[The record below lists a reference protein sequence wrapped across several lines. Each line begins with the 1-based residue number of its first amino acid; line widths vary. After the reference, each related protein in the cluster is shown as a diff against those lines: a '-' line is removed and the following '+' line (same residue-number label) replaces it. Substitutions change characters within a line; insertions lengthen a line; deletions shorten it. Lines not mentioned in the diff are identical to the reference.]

1 MDEPRTF
8 EEIYKP
14 FLDRGWRLDP
24 SSYQIRNPDGTPGGW
39 IAQVHVWRDTYES
52 STVRPLLEKDIKVY
66 PSANEAN
73 RVALLMG
80 ITWLERNAT

>member
-1 MDEPRTF
+1 MNGLPLGATS
-8 EEIYKP
+8 
-14 FLDRGWRLDP
+14 DP
-24 SSYQIRNPDGTPGGW
+24 SSYQIRNQDGTPGGW
-39 IAQVHVWRDTYES
+39 IAQVHVWKDTYES

-80 ITWLERNAT
+80 ITWLQRNAT